1 MAGDNNNG
9 GNLALTAEGEA
20 ALAAK
25 PEIVV
30 PNLTNKKRFECGK
43 GRAVV
48 VRVAGAV
55 TLAEIKAAY
64 RIDGSKET
72 EERYICRSV
81 QWGIVSLEGD
91 WGNGPD
97 GKPWSKVPQLVGKT
111 YPYEIVESIPP
122 AQIVEIAEY
131 VGNGAYVTEVQGK
144 D

>member
-1 MAGDNNNG
+1 MSGDNNNG
-9 GNLALTAEGEA
+9 GELVLTDAGETTAPVAAEIA
-20 ALAAK
+20 
-25 PEIVV
+25 V
-30 PNLTNKKRFECGK
+30 PNLTNKKRFECGN

-64 RIDGSKET
+64 RIDGSLET
-72 EERYICRSV
+72 QERFICRCA

-97 GKPWSKVPQLVGKT
+97 GKPWSKVPNLVGKT
-111 YPYEIVESIPP
+111 YPYELVEAIPP
-122 AQIVEIAEY
+122 AQIAKISDY
-131 VGNGAYVTEVQGK
+131 VGNGAYLTEVQGK